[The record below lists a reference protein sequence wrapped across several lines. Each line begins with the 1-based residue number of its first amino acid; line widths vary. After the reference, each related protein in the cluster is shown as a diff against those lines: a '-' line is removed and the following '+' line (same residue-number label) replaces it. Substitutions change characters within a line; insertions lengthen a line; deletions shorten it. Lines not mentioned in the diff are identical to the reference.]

1 MATAQHTNHRA
12 ALLNGLRTGGVRSTS
27 MNGPH
32 TAAPGLSFNV
42 PRFASTS
49 IQQSIFPEEEDM
61 DQVGDL
67 FSQNLYVHNNNTTNN
82 NGYSPTAQS
91 TRPLTAAVDGSNNR
105 FIQQQVAGQRGL
117 NPNSVPFSPAYPHGV
132 QQQVTPAEAQL
143 HAYQQMQLM
152 QLEIMRL
159 QNAQVQRNQQ
169 VQAVVLAEALR
180 QQVRRG
186 GMGMNPPASAG
197 PTNNTFDMRANSPP
211 ARRPSQAEM
220 LKVQLGVSGVPS
232 HEDQVPMT
240 AALGGRFGARLPSNS
255 IAFPTAPDAMPP
267 SPPKQTI
274 VISGGT
280 SLSDSPPH
288 NLSSNLPRD
297 NVPSKSDVA
306 TSWRR
311 GNTTNSVLS
320 GLRTVSTASP
330 RVKITPPP
338 GERLSPPPILTPTYK
353 LRPRPL
359 SFTSVA
365 PRNVPIVAIDSGS
378 EHDDAMSSASSAS
391 LSNPATPHSASSLDT
406 TPLSPREEATKKL
419 YEGLGMGRPA
429 PYIVQ
434 TTMSAL
440 PQRFLSQPLRHPRG
454 PPSGADEFGPKNF
467 ATRIRRKAIGG
478 LGVLMDARERRE
490 SIEVC

>member
-1 MATAQHTNHRA
+1 MATAQHHSHRA
-12 ALLNGLRTGGVRSTS
+12 ALLNGLRTGGVRSNS
-27 MNGPH
+27 MSAPH
-32 TAAPGLSFNV
+32 TAAPGGSFNI
-42 PRFASTS
+42 PRFASTT
-49 IQQSIFPEEEDM
+49 IQQSFFPEEDDM
-61 DQVGDL
+61 DQVGEL
-67 FSQNLYVHNNNTTNN
+67 FSQNLYVHNNNAVNN
-82 NGYSPTAQS
+82 NGFSATAS
-91 TRPLTAAVDGSNNR
+91 SARPLTAAVDNPNNR
-105 FIQQQVAGQRGL
+105 FIQQQMAGQRGL
-117 NPNSVPFSPAYPHGV
+117 NPNSVPFSPAYSHGV
-132 QQQVTPAEAQL
+132 QPQVTPAEAQL

-159 QNAQVQRNQQ
+159 QVQRNQQ

-180 QQVRRG
+180 QQARRG
-186 GMGMNPPASAG
+186 GTGVPASAG
-197 PTNNTFDMRANSPP
+197 PTNFTFDTRANSPP

-220 LKVQLGVSGVPS
+220 LKAQLGVSGVPS

-240 AALGGRFGARLPSNS
+240 AALGGRFGARLPTST
-255 IAFPTAPDAMPP
+255 IAFPTTPDVMPRGS
-267 SPPKQTI
+267 SPPKQTTA
-274 VISGGT
+274 VDGAT
-280 SLSDSPPH
+280 SFGSSPLH
-288 NLSSNLPRD
+288 NLNSNLPKD

-320 GLRTVSTASP
+320 GLRTVSSASP
-330 RVKITPPP
+330 SVKITPPP
-338 GERLSPPPILTPTYK
+338 GERVSPPLTLTPANK

-365 PRNVPIVAIDSGS
+365 QCNAPIVAIDSGS
-378 EHDDAMSSASSAS
+378 EHEDAMSSASSAS
-391 LSNPATPHSASSLDT
+391 LSNPATPHSSSSLDAA
-406 TPLSPREEATKKL
+406 PLSPREEATKKL

-440 PQRFLSQPLRHPRG
+440 PQRLVSQPMRHPRG
-454 PPSGADEFGPKNF
+454 PPSGADELGPKNF